1 MKIVAI
7 KIKNYRLFEDIE
19 IKNIP
24 PLCVIIGANGT
35 GKSTLFD
42 VFGFLRDALK
52 NNIRQALQI
61 RGGFNEVV
69 TRGKEKEDIEVELK
83 FRMKILETERLV
95 TYSLIIGQD
104 QKRPV
109 VKREILRYKRGEH
122 GKPFHFLDFQNGKGY
137 AIINEEDF
145 EQADEELEREEQQ
158 LESSDI
164 LAIKGLGQFQRFKA
178 ASAFRSL
185 IENWHVSDFHISEAR
200 GSKDALYAEHLSP
213 TGDNMAVVAQY
224 IYQEHPEIF
233 DQILQRM
240 QARVPGISKVEAKNT
255 EDGRLILKFQD
266 QAFKDPFIDRYVS
279 DGTMK
284 MFAYLILL
292 FDPHPHPLLCVEEPE
307 NQLYPSLLHE
317 LAEEFASYAH
327 RGGQVFVSTH
337 SPDFLNAVPLDSIF
351 WLIKEKGVTKI
362 QKATDNE
369 TLKNLVAAGDLPGY
383 LWNQGWFEGVTPWWV
398 TIWFF
403 YSKNLPL
410 RTF

>member
-1 MKIVAI
+1 MKIVALRI
-7 KIKNYRLFEDIE
+7 QNYRAFESLE
-19 IKNIP
+19 IKDIP
-24 PLCVIIGANGT
+24 PFCVIIGANGT

-42 VFGFLRDALK
+42 IFGFLRDALQ
-52 NNIRQALQI
+52 NNIRQALQV

-69 TRGKEKEDIEVELK
+69 TRGKSQENIEIELK
-83 FRMKILETERLV
+83 FSMETSNIERLV
-95 TYSLIIGQD
+95 TYILIVGQE
-104 QKRPV
+104 QRRPIIH
-109 VKREILRYKRGEH
+109 REILRYKRDEH
-122 GKPFHFLDFQNGKGY
+122 GKPFHFLDFQKGQGY

-145 EQADEELEREEQQ
+145 SQPDEHLKREEQK

-200 GSKDALYAEHLSP
+200 GSKDALYAEHLSL

-233 DQILQRM
+233 DEIIQRM
-240 QARVPGISKVEAKNT
+240 QQRVPGISKVEAQET
-255 EDGRLILKFQD
+255 PDGRLILKFQD

-292 FDPHPHPLLCVEEPE
+292 FDPKPHPLLCVEEPE
-307 NQLYPSLLHE
+307 NQLYPSLLCQ
-317 LAEEFASYAH
+317 LAEEFASYAA

-351 WLIKEKGVTKI
+351 WLTKEQGITKI
-362 QKATDNE
+362 SKASQD
-369 TLKNLVAAGDLPGY
+369 KNLINLVNAGDLPGY
-383 LWNQGWFEGVTPWWV
+383 LWNQGWFKGVAPQ
-398 TIWFF
+398 
-403 YSKNLPL
+403 
-410 RTF
+410 

>member
-1 MKIVAI
+1 MKIVSI
-7 KIKNYRLFEDIE
+7 KIKNYRVFESLE
-19 IKNIP
+19 IKDIP
-24 PLCVIIGANGT
+24 AFCVIIGANGT

-42 VFGFLRDALK
+42 IFGFLRDALK

-69 TRGKEKEDIEVELK
+69 TRGKEKEDIEIELK
-83 FRMKILETERLV
+83 FRMNILETERLV
-95 TYSLIIGQD
+95 TYILIVSQEN
-104 QKRPV
+104 KRPV
-109 VKREILRYKRGEH
+109 IKREILRYKRGEY
-122 GKPFHFLDFQNGKGY
+122 GSPYHFLDFQKGKGY
-137 AIINEEDF
+137 AITNEENF
-145 EQADEELEREEQQ
+145 EQTNEELEREEQQ

-185 IENWHVSDFHISEAR
+185 IENWHVSDFHISDAR

-224 IYQEHPEIF
+224 IYQNHPDIF
-233 DQILQRM
+233 EAILKKMR
-240 QARVPGISKVEAKNT
+240 ARVPGISQVEAKET

-279 DGTMK
+279 DGTIK

-292 FDPHPHPLLCVEEPE
+292 FDPKPHPLLCVEEPE

-317 LAEEFASYAH
+317 LAEEFASYAK

-351 WLIKEKGVTKI
+351 WLTKEQGIAKI
-362 QKATDNE
+362 FRASHNE
-369 TLKNLVAAGDLPGY
+369 TLKNLVQAGDLPGY
-383 LWNQGWFEGVTPWWV
+383 LWNQGWFEGVAP
-398 TIWFF
+398 
-403 YSKNLPL
+403 
-410 RTF
+410 

>member
-42 VFGFLRDALK
+42 IFEFLRDALK

-69 TRGKEKEDIEVELK
+69 TRGKEKEDIEIELK

-95 TYSLIIGQD
+95 TYSLTIGQD
-104 QKRPV
+104 QKRPI

-137 AIINEEDF
+137 AIINEENF

-200 GSKDALYAEHLSP
+200 GSKDALYAEHLSA
-213 TGDNMAVVAQY
+213 TGDNMAVVSQY
-224 IYQEHPEIF
+224 IYQEHPAIF

-240 QARVPGISKVEAKNT
+240 QARVPGVSKVEAKNT

-292 FDPHPHPLLCVEEPE
+292 FDPKPHPLLCVEEPE
-307 NQLYPSLLHE
+307 NQLYPTLLHE

-337 SPDFLNAVPLDSIF
+337 SPDFLNAVPLDSIY

-383 LWNQGWFEGVTPWWV
+383 LWNQGWFEGVTP
-398 TIWFF
+398 
-403 YSKNLPL
+403 
-410 RTF
+410 

>member
-1 MKIVAI
+1 MKIEAI
-7 KIKNYRLFEDIE
+7 KIKNYRLFKDIE

-24 PLCVIIGANGT
+24 ALCVIIGANGT

-42 VFGFLRDALK
+42 VFGFLRDALT

-69 TRGKEKEDIEVELK
+69 TRGKEKEDIEIELK
-83 FRMKILETERLV
+83 FRIKILETERLV

-104 QKRPV
+104 PKRPI

-185 IENWHVSDFHISEAR
+185 IENWHVSDFHISDAR
-200 GSKDALYAEHLSP
+200 GSKDALYAEHLSA

-292 FDPHPHPLLCVEEPE
+292 FDPKPHPLLCVEEPE

-351 WLIKEKGVTKI
+351 WLVKEQGVTKI

-383 LWNQGWFEGVTPWWV
+383 LWNQGWFEGVAP
-398 TIWFF
+398 
-403 YSKNLPL
+403 
-410 RTF
+410 